1 MTEEELR
8 FLETLDGK
16 DEEVVAFA
24 IDNRLDVMTAFD
36 RVQDTVR
43 REAILRDALRAG
55 LGLSASANS
64 SSDEGRPFGHRAEEA
79 QLSARLDLDLPV
91 DLLPARNA
99 WRRAELAL
107 VDERRSYERFLDQV
121 TIDVRDALRRARN
134 SAESLRIQLDAVDLS
149 VDRARGPA
157 PARGGTREHARS
169 PRGPGSAAKSP

>member
-1 MTEEELR
+1 MFLGLPIQVDLTFEDGILARLVTENELR
-8 FLETLDGK
+8 FLETLDGQ
-16 DEEVVAFA
+16 DDEVVAFA
-24 IDNRLDVMTAFD
+24 IENRLDVMTAFD

-99 WRRAELAL
+99 WRLRQRFGVGARERPRASLL
-107 VDERRSYERFLDQV
+107 VTKAVPRSHL
-121 TIDVRDALRRARN
+121 
-134 SAESLRIQLDAVDLS
+134 
-149 VDRARGPA
+149 G
-157 PARGGTREHARS
+157 
-169 PRGPGSAAKSP
+169 